1 MSVDKAKGEMNG
13 AFGGGMSA
21 MSKKASMT
29 MSADRAKGQSHA
41 LRGAFMSRPELYKGY
56 VAHKCNIARP
66 RPPSVMYQ
74 RWYTHML

>member
-1 MSVDKAKGEMNG
+1 MSVDRAKGEMNG

-21 MSKKASMT
+21 MTKKASMS

-56 VAHKCNIARP
+56 VGWATLRDVA
-66 RPPSVMYQ
+66 
-74 RWYTHML
+74 YTHL